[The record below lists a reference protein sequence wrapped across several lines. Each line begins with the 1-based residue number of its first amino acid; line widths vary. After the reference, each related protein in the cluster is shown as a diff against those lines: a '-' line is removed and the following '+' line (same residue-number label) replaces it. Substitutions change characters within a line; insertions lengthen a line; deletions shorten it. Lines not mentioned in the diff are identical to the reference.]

1 LDFVFSDQIRIGLFD
16 LWKKIVLMAIFRH
29 SAAVLQSDLLQLLQ
43 PFGMVSKIVML
54 RAKNQVG
61 HFFFPAFD

>member
-1 LDFVFSDQIRIGLFD
+1 
-16 LWKKIVLMAIFRH
+16 MAIFRH